1 MEKSILGMLA
11 AAIACMTLGGSALGQ
26 GVQPAG
32 SAGEAAGATGSA
44 AKDAVAA
51 TAGINPVALG
61 NVVPNPG
68 SFQMQPVARNVDV
81 TDAMMQG
88 SDRSDDWILHG
99 RTYDNQRYSPFDQIN
114 KLNVR
119 QLRPA
124 AIIQTGITKTEEM
137 TAIEVDGVL
146 YLESADN
153 HVQAWDAVTGKELWS
168 YAPTLGFS
176 NLCCG
181 QQARGVAVAYGKVFA
196 AQLDGH
202 VVALDA
208 RTGNVVWK
216 TEHADALPQPA
227 HFYSFTMAPLVFDG
241 LVLVGNAGA
250 EWPTRGFIEALDAKT
265 GKLVWRF
272 STTAAPNEPGGRSWS
287 GDSWKFGGGSVWNTP
302 AIDPRRGLVILST
315 GNPNPDYQGT
325 TRPGDN
331 AYTNSIIALNA
342 KTGKLSWWYQEVP
355 HDMWDYDA
363 SAPTMLFD
371 AKDGDGK
378 LVPAAGQA
386 GKVGNVFI
394 VNRETGKLLRKSQPF
409 VTQSDNIFTAPT
421 AQGVTILPGVNGGS
435 LWQPPA
441 FSPRTNNFYVLG
453 SNIPMIFTTIDFKDS
468 KPGGPWVGRHTGGV
482 MKRAGD
488 LPQSGT
494 LSAIDVN
501 TGKITWQYKS
511 EQPIYGGVLATASD
525 LVFAGEQNGD
535 FSAFDARDGRKLWSH
550 RFGMAVCS
558 PAITYRV
565 KGVQYIAVGTNGCR
579 GGHLPDGRPAF
590 DDSVAIL
597 SLSK

>member
-1 MEKSILGMLA
+1 MKNKKVAISCAGMLA
-11 AAIACMTLGGSALGQ
+11 AAYLNI
-26 GVQPAG
+26 AG
-32 SAGEAAGATGSA
+32 SQAQ
-44 AKDAVAA
+44 VPA
-51 TAGINPVALG
+51 TAKIDSGENGRINA
-61 NVVPNPG
+61 NANH
-68 SFQMQPVARNVDV
+68 
-81 TDAMMQG
+81 
-88 SDRSDDWILHG
+88 DDWLLHG
-99 RTYDNQRYSPFDQIN
+99 RTYDNQRFSPLTQIN
-114 KLNVR
+114 HKTLDRLSVKAV
-119 QLRPA
+119 LH
-124 AIIQTGITKTEEM
+124 TGVSNTFEATPV
-137 TAIEVDGVL
+137 EVDGVL
-146 YLESADN
+146 YIVTATN
-153 HVQAWDAVTGKELWS
+153 HVLAYDAVTGEKLWAWQPVS
-168 YAPTLGFS
+168 LDYTEA
-176 NLCCG
+176 CCG
-181 QQARGVAVAYGKVFA
+181 PQARGVAVAYGKVYTALF
-196 AQLDGH
+196 DGH
-202 VVALDA
+202 LVALDA
-208 RTGNVVWK
+208 RTGKLIWQTDPAK
-216 TEHADALPQPA
+216 THPEPKQYYTYTLAPQV
-227 HFYSFTMAPLVFDG
+227 YDG
-241 LVLVGNAGA
+241 MVIVGTAGA
-250 EWPTRGFIEALDAKT
+250 EYETRGMLEAYNAQTGEKT
-265 GKLVWRF
+265 WEFR
-272 STTAAPNEPGGRSWS
+272 TTAAPGEPGGDTWG
-287 GDSWKFGGGSVWNTP
+287 GDAWKFGGGSVWNTP
-302 AIDPRRGLVILST
+302 AIDPQRGLVIFST

-331 AYTNSIIALNA
+331 AYTNSIVALTA
-342 KTGKLSWWYQEVP
+342 KTGKLAWWYQEVA

-394 VNRETGKLLRKSQPF
+394 VNRVTGKLLRKSQPF

-453 SNIPMIFTTIDFKDS
+453 SNIPMTFTTIDFKDS
-468 KPGGPWVGRHTGGV
+468 KPGGPWIGRHTGGV

-494 LSAIDVN
+494 LSAVDVN

-535 FSAFDARDGRKLWSH
+535 FSAFDARDGKKLWSH
-550 RFGMAVCS
+550 RFGLAVCS

-579 GGHLPDGRPAF
+579 GGHLPNGSPAY